1 MVGSVFKFGADTT
14 EYNKAV
20 EAMPRKMRQA
30 AQQIEANANNISTGF
45 NKLRNVMGS
54 LGVAFG
60 ASAIVGQLRR
70 VMDSLD
76 RVNDLAI
83 RFGTSAESIQRV
95 GEAAR
100 LSGTDIDT
108 VARAMTKAGVAATEA
123 VSKGGEAAETFKRAG
138 INAKEFEQAGLDRK
152 LIMVAEAFKAANGD
166 AGKQN
171 EILKLIGMRAA
182 DLIPLIS
189 NLDELKASMADAS
202 VVSDEAVKRIAKAN
216 DELDKMAFK
225 MQANIFAPAIIGA
238 LDLIE
243 RLEDVN
249 ERAGFLEKSLR
260 LAYALPTGGAS
271 LLFGGKTEE
280 ERNKAANEEQALRN
294 LQQRGQMPQNVD
306 PNNVDVQMAI
316 ARELEAMEK
325 KRKAAE
331 EAEAAQKRIN
341 SLKEF
346 EDTLNKKSVEA
357 ETEKAAA
364 SEKRVKQE
372 AEASQFKQYMLELD
386 LKIKEAQADGNAERE
401 ASLTALKNWTEAIVK
416 YEGDLD
422 KTARDVNAT
431 LRDRNRLRDDEAAK
445 QRAAIEA
452 ELKHVETMAFGTE
465 EAKNRAEWMDE
476 YNRRVGEGA
485 TDEQAK
491 RFANAASFKPTS
503 ESSFGGG
510 GGGGGGGLGPS
521 VSGASMSEN
530 MRVADLRGSARQA
543 TRNQRA
549 SDLAAA
555 GMYRSAIRAQD
566 AGQRAYDRS
575 MQAAADRDMAGNFDF
590 AGRPAGNM
598 GEAMKSVQDKLGK
611 MEALDRMRDPK
622 GYEPGKGYD
631 PTKGETENMKNAIR
645 AGKFDDAMSEMA
657 KEQSKTPEERRQ
669 EEEEARNKSKAPGG
683 GGDSGKGQNQTEGKL
698 DRIVQLM
705 EERLPIR
712 VLAKAA

>member
-30 AQQIEANANNISTGF
+30 AQQIEANANSISTGF

-216 DELDKMAFK
+216 DELDKMGLK

-271 LLFGGKTEE
+271 LLVGGKTEE
-280 ERNKAANEEQALRN
+280 ERKKAADEEGALRN

-306 PNNVDVQMAI
+306 LNNADVQMAI

-346 EDTLNKKSVEA
+346 EDTLNKKAVDT
-357 ETEKAAA
+357 ETEKATA
-364 SEKRVKQE
+364 SEKRAKQE

-401 ASLTALKNWTEAIVK
+401 ASLTALKDWTEAIVK

-431 LRDRNRLRDDEAAK
+431 LKERNRLRDEEASK
-445 QRAAIEA
+445 QRAAIQA
-452 ELKHVETMAFGTE
+452 ELQHVETMTFGTE
-465 EAKNRAEWMDE
+465 ESKAKAEWMEE
-476 YNRRVGEGA
+476 YNRRIAQGA
-485 TDEQAK
+485 TDEEAK
-491 RFANAASFKPTS
+491 RFANAATFKTQT

-510 GGGGGGGLGPS
+510 GS
-521 VSGASMSEN
+521 NFSSAVSQAMSQNERIGA
-530 MRVADLRGSARQA
+530 MRGAA
-543 TRNQRA
+543 N
-549 SDLAAA
+549 AAA
-555 GMYRSAIRAQD
+555 SNAAAQRFESAGQFRSAVRAQD
-566 AGQRAYDRS
+566 RAQRRVDRAMES
-575 MQAAADRDMAGNFDF
+575 ARVKDILG
-590 AGRPAGNM
+590 GKNM
-598 GEAMKSVQDKLGK
+598 GEAYKEYQSQTGMGHRMSREEFEKS
-611 MEALDRMRDPK
+611 
-622 GYEPGKGYD
+622 
-631 PTKGETENMKNAIR
+631 IR
-645 AGKFDDAMSEMA
+645 EQA
-657 KEQSKTPEERRQ
+657 KSPEERARA
-669 EEEEARNKSKAPGG
+669 EEEAKKKGGKQGQEGGKSADPQQVVT
-683 GGDSGKGQNQTEGKL
+683 DIYKL
-698 DRIVQLM
+698 LT
-705 EERLPIR
+705 ERLPIR
-712 VLAKAA
+712 VLAA